1 MGFKLTTLVVIGT
14 SSCKSTITTMTVPQG
29 LGDYGDLISG
39 KMYMAQIQ
47 GHFNILKKHS
57 EMSVFQENK

>member
-1 MGFKLTTLVVIGT
+1 
-14 SSCKSTITTMTVPQG
+14 MTVPQG